1 MKIIS
6 QLLLVMFVVATL
18 AACGEQGKGPSK
30 PKYSN
35 SAEFSQK

>member
-6 QLLLVMFVVATL
+6 QLLLVIFVAATL

-30 PKYSN
+30 PKYS
-35 SAEFSQK
+35 SSIQIS